1 MKQMT
6 SILKTQR
13 TSAFNTGLA
22 GKIAQQGNWL
32 QKKNGITLK
41 FQCGFRKNFGSQR
54 CFLVMLETCKEAI
67 NSNKDFG
74 ALLTNLL

>member
-13 TSAFNTGLA
+13 PSASNTGLG
-22 GKIAQQGNWL
+22 GKMASQGNWL

-41 FQCGFRKNFGSQR
+41 FQCCFRKSFGSQR
-54 CFLVMLETCKEAI
+54 
-67 NSNKDFG
+67 
-74 ALLTNLL
+74 